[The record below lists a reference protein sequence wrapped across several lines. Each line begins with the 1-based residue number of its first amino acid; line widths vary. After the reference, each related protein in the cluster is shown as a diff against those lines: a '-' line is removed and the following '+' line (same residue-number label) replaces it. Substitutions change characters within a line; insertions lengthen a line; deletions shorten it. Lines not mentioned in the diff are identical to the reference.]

1 MKRQGWTYDA
11 GSNTY
16 SARASASKDCT
27 YALSIRVFRWSS
39 GEWVADYGWSGV
51 SFSAYN
57 RHPTPELA
65 ADEAE
70 AWLRGMLAGFSFPWL
85 EVK

>member
-1 MKRQGWTYDA
+1 MTRPGWTYDA
-11 GSNTY
+11 ESECY

-27 YALSIRVFRWSS
+27 YALSISVFRWNS
-39 GEWVADYGWSGV
+39 GEWVANYGWSGV

-57 RHPTPELA
+57 KHPTPEAA

-70 AWLRGMLAGFSFPWL
+70 AWLRGMLAQFDFPWL